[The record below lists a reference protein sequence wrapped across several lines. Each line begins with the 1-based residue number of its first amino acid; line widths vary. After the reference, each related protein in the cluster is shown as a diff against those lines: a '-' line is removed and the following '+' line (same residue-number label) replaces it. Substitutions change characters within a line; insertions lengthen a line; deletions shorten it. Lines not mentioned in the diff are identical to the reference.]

1 MVDDLSERV
10 QQIAADVFGVDP
22 AALTSS
28 STPDDIDTWDSV
40 AQLNLLVA
48 LEDEF
53 GITMDLEA
61 VAMGASIGDIAEF
74 VGHASAD

>member
-28 STPDDIDTWDSV
+28 SKPDDIDTWDSV

-61 VAMGASIGDIAEF
+61 VAMGASIGDIVDF
-74 VGHASAD
+74 VAHGSAG